1 MRKYLLLPT
10 LILSTIMAVAQT
22 EVTVSGVVITTE
34 NGIKSGV
41 VGAQV
46 ELTSLRDTLNKKYTL
61 TALEGAYQFKR
72 VAAGKYRLVTSSLGY
87 EADTMEVVVKRN
99 SPLTVPEWEIRM
111 SQHSIDQ
118 VEVTTLA
125 TRSTIKGDTISY
137 NAAAYGVLPD
147 ADADELITKIPGMK
161 VEDGKLTTQGEEVKK
176 ILVDGKE
183 FFGNDIEAALSTLPA
198 DAIKAVEVF
207 DKLSDEAEMS
217 GIDDGNSYKTIN
229 IVTHNKVRT
238 SMTGKLNATYAAEPR
253 LYDRTQHY
261 ADINSNLN
269 IFRDKSRTSLRLQ
282 LNNMN
287 ANAQSRRGVVGINYV
302 NAWGEKDRL
311 KLESSYTY
319 NLGKSNTSRQTD
331 RDYFLSDKDYNSTSS
346 NIYEHYTSD
355 NNTRSRN
362 NRHNL
367 NARLEYRISPRQRL
381 NVRTQL
387 SINDSHSHG
396 STTNNYFPISGADA
410 TTLGN
415 WNTGAIDALTASLN
429 GNYLLRIGEQAGR
442 TLSVNFAATYS
453 TSDATNES
461 YSEKSK
467 KNKVR
472 QQAATDSKN
481 YSFNLGSTYAEPLGE
496 KAQLTFGYNINRRYS
511 DANKLTHLFDFE
523 DSVYLDEINPR
534 YSNQNN
540 TAFLTHRA
548 GPGLRFNTK
557 TTTITAQLNYQH
569 VTMSSDRIYPIA
581 FTISDKRFQNLTYA
595 ITTRVRVEKRHLLS
609 LRINSS
615 TSNPGISQLQDVVN
629 ISNINNIRT
638 GNPNL
643 KPSYTH
649 QANIGYTRT
658 DIERGTTFTAN
669 IRGAMTN
676 NLIVDS
682 IVMNQEGYQV
692 RDFNGEVVAT
702 LSAQGRFSKPVNTDN
717 SWNMNAGVGY
727 SFPVRLL
734 GSNLHFSANGS
745 LRQTPSLLNDEMN
758 LSKEYRLSGAIRLNS
773 TFSKNLDFRLQ
784 YNPTYTHVI
793 NSISESRDNEF
804 MRHQAS
810 GNIRAILNCGL
821 TMYVNARYNRY
832 VGLTERSRKMN
843 NSEIICNAGIGMKLL
858 RKRGELQLIVND
870 IFNQNKGFSHTTN
883 VQYTQISTRDV
894 IGRYY
899 GIKFTYNYRNFG
911 TKKR

>member
-1 MRKYLLLPT
+1 
-10 LILSTIMAVAQT
+10 MAVAQT
-22 EVTVSGVVITTE
+22 EVTVSGVVVTTE

-198 DAIKAVEVF
+198 DAIKTVEVF

-331 RDYFLSDKDYNSTSS
+331 RDYFLSDKDYNSTSG

-540 TAFLTHRA
+540 TSFLTHRA

-758 LSKEYRLSGAIRLNS
+758 LSKEYRLSGTIRINS

-784 YNPTYTHVI
+784 YNPTYTHII

-804 MRHQAS
+804 IRHQAS
-810 GNIRAILNCGL
+810 GNIRTILNCGL

-858 RKRGELQLIVND
+858 RKRAELQLIVND

>member
-1 MRKYLLLPT
+1 
-10 LILSTIMAVAQT
+10 MAVAQT
-22 EVTVSGVVITTE
+22 EVTVSGVVVTTE

-198 DAIKAVEVF
+198 DAIKTVEVF

-282 LNNMN
+282 LNNVN

-331 RDYFLSDKDYNSTSS
+331 RDYFLSDKDYNSTSG

-540 TAFLTHRA
+540 TSFLTHRA

-758 LSKEYRLSGAIRLNS
+758 LSKEYRLSGTIRINS

-784 YNPTYTHVI
+784 YNPTYTHII

-804 MRHQAS
+804 IRHQAS
-810 GNIRAILNCGL
+810 GNIRTILNCGL

-858 RKRGELQLIVND
+858 RKRAELQLIVND